1 MVISGRIIVFCTLV
15 SNFEYVDSQVCPLSA
30 GASWILTPSNARFL
44 VAPMNLHPKQHLH
57 QFNNFHRAHSYNQQ
71 AGRQTDH
78 STPSVAIGC
87 TVKLCMLCG
96 LIIEIR
102 RPRVTAELAASQG
115 GRLCIGENAV
125 WHWLVSESLQSAAA
139 VVLSCHHWEMNDPF
153 AAYSTVETPNVC
165 QSASNPQNCSLP
177 YKKTQW
183 QVIVN

>member
-15 SNFEYVDSQVCPLSA
+15 SNFEYVDSQVCPLE
-30 GASWILTPSNARFL
+30 SNAWFL

-78 STPSVAIGC
+78 STPSVAIGG
-87 TVKLCMLCG
+87 TVKLCTLCG

-115 GRLCIGENAV
+115 GRLCMGENAV

-139 VVLSCHHWEMNDPF
+139 VVLSCHHWEMLH
-153 AAYSTVETPNVC
+153 TP
-165 QSASNPQNCSLP
+165 Q
-177 YKKTQW
+177 
-183 QVIVN
+183 